1 MRDHG
6 RVRVSTWLQGLGFAV
21 LASALAS
28 AGVEA
33 WLRLRRPV
41 VLTTPTGAAVGALPR
56 GITPSDL
63 NLLIITLD
71 TTRAD
76 RLGAYGWREDA
87 TPALDRIAR
96 EGVLFEHA
104 TSPAPLTLPAHSSL
118 FTGKFPPHHGVRDNG
133 GFFLDERETTVAE
146 RLKAQGFKTGGF
158 VGAYVLDRTWGIAQG
173 FETYFDN
180 FDLSKFEAPSLSEVE
195 RPANEVA
202 DRALA
207 WLETVKSLRFF
218 GWVHFYDAHSPYAPP
233 EPYRTRFA
241 DRPYLGEIAFVDS
254 QVARIRAFLEA
265 EQLLDRTVIVVL
277 GDHGESLGDHGESTH
292 GFFIY
297 ESVLHVPLMILA
309 PYDALRGRRV
319 ADTVRTVD
327 VIPTILDL
335 LGMHLVDAVDGQSV
349 VSMMTGS
356 VRELELAAYAE
367 AVYPRFH
374 YGWGDLRSLTSGRF
388 KYIEAPRPELTIW
401 RRIPPRRGTSTTA
414 AGPWPIGWPQSSRP
428 WRQTAAETS
437 DRWSTSIRTRER
449 ASRRSGTSGL
459 SRRHGRAAG
468 YSLIRKTRSSYSIS
482 SSPHE
487 NGSTTSTIRKAV

>member
-1 MRDHG
+1 
-6 RVRVSTWLQGLGFAV
+6 
-21 LASALAS
+21 
-28 AGVEA
+28 
-33 WLRLRRPV
+33 
-41 VLTTPTGAAVGALPR
+41 
-56 GITPSDL
+56 
-63 NLLIITLD
+63 
-71 TTRAD
+71 
-76 RLGAYGWREDA
+76 
-87 TPALDRIAR
+87 
-96 EGVLFEHA
+96 
-104 TSPAPLTLPAHSSL
+104 
-118 FTGKFPPHHGVRDNG
+118 
-133 GFFLDERETTVAE
+133 
-146 RLKAQGFKTGGF
+146 
-158 VGAYVLDRTWGIAQG
+158 
-173 FETYFDN
+173 
-180 FDLSKFEAPSLSEVE
+180 
-195 RPANEVA
+195 
-202 DRALA
+202 
-207 WLETVKSLRFF
+207 
-218 GWVHFYDAHSPYAPP
+218 
-233 EPYRTRFA
+233 
-241 DRPYLGEIAFVDS
+241 AFVDS

-265 EQLLDRTVIVVL
+265 EQLLDRSVIVVL

-327 VIPTILDL
+327 VMPTILDL

-388 KYIEAPRPELTIW
+388 KYIEAPRPELYDLAQDPTET
-401 RRIPPRRGTSTTA
+401 RNL
-414 AGPWPIGWPQSSRP
+414 WPQSSRP